1 MNVTRDSHIQDI
13 KSVSERQISYIFCH
27 LLVLDFI
34 KSHKTI
40 YVYIKWK

>member
-13 KSVSERQISYIFCH
+13 KSVSERQIYIFCH

-40 YVYIKWK
+40 YVYIKWE